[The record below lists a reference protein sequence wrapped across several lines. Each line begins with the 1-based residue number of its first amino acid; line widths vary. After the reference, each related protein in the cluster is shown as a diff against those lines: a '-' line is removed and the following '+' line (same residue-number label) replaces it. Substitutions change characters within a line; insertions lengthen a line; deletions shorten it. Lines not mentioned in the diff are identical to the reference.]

1 MTGDQRD
8 NSINNT
14 VHINDDMN
22 ITNINNTIINSD
34 PKNEVNLNEIIE
46 ENEQLKDMFDNLKQL
61 KNRLNN
67 IKKNN
72 SGLLTDIVNKNNK
85 MFILSKIYN
94 EGFHEISKELLKVH
108 EVQLEKLV
116 SSK

>member
-1 MTGDQRD
+1 
-8 NSINNT
+8 
-14 VHINDDMN
+14 
-22 ITNINNTIINSD
+22 
-34 PKNEVNLNEIIE
+34 
-46 ENEQLKDMFDNLKQL
+46 
-61 KNRLNN
+61 
-67 IKKNN
+67 
-72 SGLLTDIVNKNNK
+72 